1 MANLIFHVAGPGFVF
16 KMPSLSAV
24 LLAVASAVS
33 VSAHSYVLDID
44 IDQKTY
50 TGFKPINGSE
60 NDPVIV
66 GWNTLAWDQGW
77 VASSS
82 YSTPDIICHKNAT
95 NAQGHAPVAAGDK
108 VHIQW
113 NGWPQGHKGPV
124 TDYLASC
131 GDDGC
136 QSVDKMSLEFFK
148 INQGGLVNS
157 SAMQPYGE
165 WASDQLIAN
174 NNSWLVE
181 IPSAIKPGFY
191 VLRTEIIALHN
202 STTGAQHYPQ
212 CLNLEITGNGTQLP
226 SGVLGDQ
233 LYNITQPGLSQG
245 LNITTGVTSYLV
257 PGPTLIPDA
266 SSISLSDPV
275 PTGTGTVITASSSAT
290 SSPSKTVHVVT
301 VTATVTAGVK
311 RGNGGSLFARTTQG
325 AHVDSRRWY
334 HQGLGF

>member
-1 MANLIFHVAGPGFVF
+1 
-16 KMPSLSAV
+16 MPSFSSV
-24 LLAVASAVS
+24 LFALAGASV
-33 VSAHSYVLDID
+33 VSAHSYVLDVD
-44 IDQKTY
+44 IHEKTY
-50 TGFKPINGSE
+50 AGFKPTNGSI

-66 GWNTLAWDQGW
+66 GWKTSAWDQGW
-77 VASSS
+77 LASES

-95 NAQGHAPVAAGDK
+95 NAQGHAPVTAGDK

-136 QSVDKMSLEFFK
+136 QSVDKTSLEFFK

-165 WASDQLIAN
+165 WASDLLIAN

-181 IPSAIKPGFY
+181 IPSSIKPGFY

-212 CLNLEITGNGTQLP
+212 CVNLEISGNGTALP
-226 SGVLGDQ
+226 SGSIGEQ
-233 LYNITQPGLSQG
+233 LYNTTQPGLRPG

-266 SSISLSDPV
+266 VSITLSDPI
-275 PTGTGTVITASSSAT
+275 PTGTGTIVTASSVRS

-301 VTATVTAGVK
+301 VTATVTAVAK
-311 RGNGGSLFARTTQG
+311 RGNGGSLFARTTAAAQ
-325 AHVDSRRWY
+325 VVNRRWY